1 VKKLFYTLV
10 VPVSV
15 WAIMELLSRCFAG
28 VSVIANS
35 ADMKSLFRT
44 LTSTFCFAMALNCN
58 VPMGRMDLSTGAQ
71 MYLGCILGGNIALKL
86 GFGGVGVLIGSILVG
101 CLAGFIVGVVFI
113 NLRILSMV
121 LGLGMTLIYECISF
135 ASYKQQGLMLFGKPG
150 VGILSNIWFIVSVA
164 AMIILF
170 MTYMLQLS
178 VFGYKRRAIRGNQ
191 KLAVDSGINIY
202 INCLICY
209 AMAGALVAVSG
220 VFDTAFKGTLNPVL
234 GMSSNNNTFYNMFPM
249 RVGMFL
255 GVFIGNPIIGIFASS
270 ISLNILILGMAKLGL
285 DQSLQTIIIF
295 SIFLFFMIYNMNQEK
310 LEYNKRKRERKKIAL
325 QHRREMKEMQTQVNR
340 NHITTGS

>member
-1 VKKLFYTLV
+1 
-10 VPVSV
+10 
-15 WAIMELLSRCFAG
+15 
-28 VSVIANS
+28 
-35 ADMKSLFRT
+35 
-44 LTSTFCFAMALNCN
+44 
-58 VPMGRMDLSTGAQ
+58 
-71 MYLGCILGGNIALKL
+71 
-86 GFGGVGVLIGSILVG
+86 
-101 CLAGFIVGVVFI
+101 
-113 NLRILSMV
+113 
-121 LGLGMTLIYECISF
+121 
-135 ASYKQQGLMLFGKPG
+135 
-150 VGILSNIWFIVSVA
+150 
-164 AMIILF
+164 
-170 MTYMLQLS
+170 MLQLS